1 VSGRY
6 TVTVRRGPK
15 VKRERY
21 DDLGAALAAMERAG
35 IDAERHAGQHVVGGT
50 LMRKIEPVQ
59 QVVARIELK
68 GPVRLRAGIDV
79 RGDGS
84 TEAFTGKLRRE
95 LIRQR
100 RGETSYRALA
110 RLLRDR

>member
-1 VSGRY
+1 VGRY

-21 DDLGAALAAMERAG
+21 DDLGAALAAIERAG
-35 IDAERHAGQHVVGGT
+35 DEAGRHVGAHLAGGK
-50 LMRKIEPVQ
+50 LMRKFEPVQ

-68 GPVRLRAGIDV
+68 GPLRVRAGVDV

-95 LIRQR
+95 LVRQR

-110 RLLRDR
+110 RVLGDR